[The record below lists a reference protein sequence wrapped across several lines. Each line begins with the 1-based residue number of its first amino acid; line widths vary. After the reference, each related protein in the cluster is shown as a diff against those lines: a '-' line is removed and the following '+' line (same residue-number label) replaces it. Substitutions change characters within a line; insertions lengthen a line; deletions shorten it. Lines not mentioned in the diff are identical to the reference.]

1 MVMLRRKLWRTAKV
15 YKVQF
20 ISMILLIALGIG
32 VFVGFNAEWV
42 TIGKDTETFF
52 RGCGFADY
60 RIIDEDGISAAD
72 VDKIRDI
79 DGVNGVSRFLSVNA
93 DVMNSG
99 DQLALTVTESEHTSG
114 FVLMKGEKY
123 DRWDPEGL
131 WLMDKYAE
139 LNGIKPGDKLTV
151 TFEDMEFTGTVRGL
165 IESAEYLI
173 CVRDES
179 QMMPDFNTYGYVY
192 ATPAM
197 LRKVIEN
204 EIKEEETDIDDDI
217 LSIAV
222 KEACDA
228 ILCQVNVNSSMD
240 KQEIQT
246 AVDKALGRSM
256 LILTKDENVSYKES
270 RGEMNEGKTMG
281 AVLPVL
287 FLAIAILTMITTMNR
302 ITISE
307 KTQIGTLK
315 ALGFRDKRIIRH
327 YTSYAVVISV
337 TGSVFG
343 IVLGYVLCRMVMSQ
357 DGMMGTYFVMPDW
370 TIHLPL
376 WIWAI
381 VVAIVMLTIFIGYL
395 SVRDLLRGTAAETLR
410 PYTPKHIHRML
421 MEGTVLWR
429 KMRFGTKW
437 NLRDIFRHKSR
448 SAMSFIGTFGCML
461 MLVASF
467 GMNQTMTNF
476 LDTFYDGTAVYS
488 SKVFMSSDAD
498 NEDAVKLADDLDGD
512 YSASVSAK
520 VGDKTVSVDVY
531 NITHGLYRFID
542 EDSNIIPLPE
552 EGALICKRLA
562 RDFDVKAGDTVT
574 VEPYGTDESYDILIS
589 GVNGSLTESISM
601 NEKYAE
607 SLGLTGSEA
616 YRINSV
622 YTMTDK
628 DSIGTSSKITSV
640 QSKQDII
647 DSFDSF
653 MKIFYFFIIVLI
665 VASVLLCLIVL
676 YNLGIMSYMERY
688 REMATLKVLGFRNKA
703 IGRLLI
709 SQNLWIAIA
718 GTLLGIPAGIWAL
731 NFLMD
736 MLAGEYEM
744 ETMVGPVSVLSAT
757 ALNLG
762 TAVIVGWMIARKN
775 RRINM
780 VEALKGTE

>member
-1 MVMLRRKLWRTAKV
+1 MLRRKLWRTAKV

-20 ISMILLIALGIG
+20 ISMVLLIALGIG

-42 TIGKDTETFF
+42 TIGKDTGAFF
-52 RGCGFADY
+52 RDCGFADY
-60 RIIDEDGISAAD
+60 RIIDEDGISSAD
-72 VDKIRDI
+72 VDKIRNLK
-79 DGVNGVSRFLSVNA
+79 GVSGVSRFLSVNA
-93 DVMNSG
+93 DVSG
-99 DQLALTVTESEHTSG
+99 SDDQLALTVTESDHTSG
-114 FVLMKGEKY
+114 FVLMEGDEY
-123 DRWDPEGL
+123 DRWDPEGF

-139 LNGIKPGDKLTV
+139 MNGIRPGDQLTV

-179 QMMPDFNTYGYVY
+179 QVMPDFNTYGYVY
-192 ATPAM
+192 ASPAM
-197 LRKVIEN
+197 LRKVIED
-204 EIKEEETDIDDDI
+204 EIREEEPDLDEDIM
-217 LSIAV
+217 SIAV
-222 KEACDA
+222 KEACDEFF
-228 ILCQVNVNSSMD
+228 CQLNVNSSMD

-246 AVDKALGRSM
+246 AVDKALGRSL
-256 LILTKDENVSYKES
+256 LILTKDENISYSES

-315 ALGFRDKRIIRH
+315 ALGFRDKKIIRH
-327 YTSYAVVISV
+327 YTSYAVIISLA
-337 TGSVFG
+337 GSVLG
-343 IVLGYVLCRMVMSQ
+343 VALGYLLCRMVMSQ

-370 TIHLPL
+370 TIHIPL

-381 VVAIVMLTIFIGYL
+381 VLMIVALTIFIGYL
-395 SVRDLLRGTAAETLR
+395 SVRELLRGTAAETLR
-410 PYTPKHIHRML
+410 PYTPRHIHRL
-421 MEGTVLWR
+421 LIEGTAIWR
-429 KMRFGTKW
+429 RMRFGTKW

-461 MLVASF
+461 MLIASF
-467 GMNQTMTNF
+467 GMNQTMDTF

-488 SKVFMSSDAD
+488 SKVFLSSDAD
-498 NEDAVKLADDLDGD
+498 NDDAVSLAEELDGD

-520 VGDKTVSVDVY
+520 VGDKTVSADVY
-531 NITHGLYRFID
+531 NISHGMYRFID

-562 RDFDVKAGDTVT
+562 RDFDVKAGDTIT
-574 VEPYGTDESYDILIS
+574 IEPYGTDESYDILIS
-589 GVNGSLTESISM
+589 GINGSLTESISM
-601 NEKYAE
+601 TEQYAE
-607 SLGLTGSEA
+607 SIGLTDSEE
-616 YRINSV
+616 YRISSV
-622 YTMTDK
+622 YTMTAK
-628 DSIGTSSKITSV
+628 DQIGTDSTITSV

-665 VASVLLCLIVL
+665 AASVLLCLIVL

-709 SQNLWIAIA
+709 SQNLWIAVT

-731 NFLMD
+731 NYLMD
-736 MLAGEYEM
+736 LLAGEYEM
-744 ETMVGPVSVLSAT
+744 ETVIGAVSILPAA

-762 TAVIVGWMIARKN
+762 TAMIVGWLISRRN
-775 RRINM
+775 RRIDM

>member
-1 MVMLRRKLWRTAKV
+1 MLRRKLWRTAKV

-20 ISMILLIALGIG
+20 ISMVLLIALGIG

-52 RGCGFADY
+52 KDCGFADF
-60 RIIDEDGISAAD
+60 RIIDEDGISSAD

-79 DGVNGVSRFLSVNA
+79 EGVAGVSRFLSVNA
-93 DVMNSG
+93 DVKG
-99 DQLALTVTESEHTSG
+99 TDDQLALTVTESEHTSG
-114 FVLMKGEKY
+114 FVLMEGEEY
-123 DRWDPEGL
+123 DRWDPEGF
-131 WLMDKYAE
+131 WLMDKYAYQ
-139 LNGIKPGDKLTV
+139 NGIKPGDKLTV

-179 QMMPDFNTYGYVY
+179 QVMPDFDTYGYVY
-192 ATPAM
+192 AAPAM
-197 LRKVIEN
+197 LRKVIEK
-204 EIKEEETDIDDDI
+204 EIREEEPDLDDDVM
-217 LSIAV
+217 SMAV
-222 KEACDA
+222 KEVCDETFY
-228 ILCQVNVNSSMD
+228 QVNVNSSMD
-240 KQEIQT
+240 KQEIQE
-246 AVDKALGRSM
+246 AVDDALGRSLM
-256 LILTKDENVSYKES
+256 ILTKDETVSYAES
-270 RGEMNEGKTMG
+270 RGEMNEGRTMG

-315 ALGFRDKRIIRH
+315 ALGFRDGRIIRH
-327 YTSYAVVISV
+327 YTSYAVIISV
-337 TGSVFG
+337 IGSAFG
-343 IVLGYVLCRMVMSQ
+343 VVMGYVLCKMVMSQ

-370 TIHLPL
+370 TIHIPV

-381 VVAIVMLTIFIGYL
+381 VVLIVVLTIFVGYL

-410 PYTPKHIHRML
+410 PYTPRHIHRL
-421 MEGTVLWR
+421 LLEGTALWNR
-429 KMRFGTKW
+429 MKFGTKW

-467 GMNQTMTNF
+467 GMNQTMDNF
-476 LDTFYDGTAVYS
+476 LDTFYDGTAAYA
-488 SKVFMSSDAD
+488 SKIFMSSDAE
-498 NEDAVKLADDLDGD
+498 NSDAIKLAENLDGD

-520 VGDKTVSVDVY
+520 VGDKTLSVDVY
-531 NITHGLYRFID
+531 NITHDMYRFID

-562 RDFDVKAGDTVT
+562 RDFNAKAGDTVT
-574 VEPYGTDESYDILIS
+574 VEPYGTDESFDIMIS
-589 GVNGSLTESISM
+589 GINGSLTESISM
-601 NEKYAE
+601 NEDYAE
-607 SLGLTGSEA
+607 EIGLTGSEA
-616 YRINSV
+616 YKINSV

-628 DSIGTSSKITSV
+628 AQIGTGSNITSV

-647 DSFDSF
+647 DSFDAF
-653 MKIFYFFIIVLI
+653 MEIFYFFIIVLI

-709 SQNLWIAIA
+709 SQNLWIAVA

-731 NFLMD
+731 NYLMD

-744 ETMVGPVSVLSAT
+744 ETMVGPVSILAAT

-762 TAVIVGWMIARKN
+762 VAVIVGRMISRKN
-775 RRINM
+775 RKINM

>member
-1 MVMLRRKLWRTAKV
+1 MLRRKLWRTAKV

-42 TIGKDTETFF
+42 TIGKDTGAFF
-52 RGCGFADY
+52 RDCGFADY
-60 RIIDEDGISAAD
+60 RIIDEDGISSAD
-72 VDKIRDI
+72 VDKIRNLK
-79 DGVNGVSRFLSVNA
+79 GVSGVSRFLSVNA
-93 DVMNSG
+93 DVSG
-99 DQLALTVTESEHTSG
+99 SDDQLALTVTESDHTSG
-114 FVLMKGEKY
+114 FVLMEGDEY
-123 DRWDPEGL
+123 DRWDPEGF

-139 LNGIKPGDKLTV
+139 MNGIRPGDQLTV

-179 QMMPDFNTYGYVY
+179 QVMPDFNTYGYVY
-192 ATPAM
+192 ASPAM
-197 LRKVIEN
+197 LRKVIED
-204 EIKEEETDIDDDI
+204 EIREEEPDLDEDIM
-217 LSIAV
+217 SIAV
-222 KEACDA
+222 KEACDEFF
-228 ILCQVNVNSSMD
+228 CQLNVNSSMD

-246 AVDKALGRSM
+246 AVDKALGRSL
-256 LILTKDENVSYKES
+256 LILTKDENISYSES

-315 ALGFRDKRIIRH
+315 ALGFRDKKIIRH
-327 YTSYAVVISV
+327 YTSYAVIISLA
-337 TGSVFG
+337 GSVLG
-343 IVLGYVLCRMVMSQ
+343 VALGYLLCRMVMSQ

-370 TIHLPL
+370 TIHIPL

-381 VVAIVMLTIFIGYL
+381 VLMIVALTIFIGYL
-395 SVRDLLRGTAAETLR
+395 SVRELLRGTAAETLR
-410 PYTPKHIHRML
+410 PYTPRHIHRL
-421 MEGTVLWR
+421 LIEGTAIWR
-429 KMRFGTKW
+429 RMRFGTKW

-461 MLVASF
+461 MLIASF
-467 GMNQTMTNF
+467 GMNQTMDTF

-488 SKVFMSSDAD
+488 SKVFLSSDAD
-498 NEDAVKLADDLDGD
+498 NDDAVSLAEELDGD

-520 VGDKTVSVDVY
+520 VGDKTVSADVY
-531 NITHGLYRFID
+531 NISHGMYRFID

-562 RDFDVKAGDTVT
+562 RDFDVKAGDTIT
-574 VEPYGTDESYDILIS
+574 IEPYGTDESYDVLIS
-589 GVNGSLTESISM
+589 GINGSLTESISM
-601 NEKYAE
+601 TEQYAE
-607 SLGLTGSEA
+607 SIGLTDSEE
-616 YRINSV
+616 YRISSV
-622 YTMTDK
+622 YTMTAK
-628 DSIGTSSKITSV
+628 DQIGTDSTITSV

-665 VASVLLCLIVL
+665 AASVLLCLIVL

-709 SQNLWIAIA
+709 SQNLWIAVT

-731 NFLMD
+731 NCLMD
-736 MLAGEYEM
+736 LLAGEYEM
-744 ETMVGPVSVLSAT
+744 ETVIGAVSILPAA

-762 TAVIVGWMIARKN
+762 TAMIVGWLISRRN
-775 RRINM
+775 RRIDM

>member
-1 MVMLRRKLWRTAKV
+1 MLRRKLWRTAKV

-42 TIGKDTETFF
+42 TIGKDTGAFF
-52 RGCGFADY
+52 RDCGFADY
-60 RIIDEDGISAAD
+60 RIIDEDGISSAD
-72 VDKIRDI
+72 VDKIRNLKR
-79 DGVNGVSRFLSVNA
+79 VSGVSRFLSVNA
-93 DVMNSG
+93 DVSG
-99 DQLALTVTESEHTSG
+99 SDDQLALTVTESDHTSG
-114 FVLMKGEKY
+114 FVLMEGDEY
-123 DRWDPEGL
+123 DRWDPEGF

-139 LNGIKPGDKLTV
+139 MNGIRPGDELTV

-179 QMMPDFNTYGYVY
+179 QVMPDFNTYGYVY
-192 ATPAM
+192 ASPAM
-197 LRKVIEN
+197 LRKVIED
-204 EIKEEETDIDDDI
+204 EIREEEPDLDEDIM
-217 LSIAV
+217 SIAV
-222 KEACDA
+222 KEACDEFF
-228 ILCQVNVNSSMD
+228 CQLNVNSSMD

-246 AVDKALGRSM
+246 AVDKALGRSL
-256 LILTKDENVSYKES
+256 LILTKDENISYSES

-315 ALGFRDKRIIRH
+315 ALGFRDKKIIRH
-327 YTSYAVVISV
+327 YTSYAVIISLA
-337 TGSVFG
+337 GSVLG
-343 IVLGYVLCRMVMSQ
+343 VALGYLLCRMVMSQ

-370 TIHLPL
+370 TIHIPL

-381 VVAIVMLTIFIGYL
+381 VLMIVALTIFIGYL
-395 SVRDLLRGTAAETLR
+395 SVRELLRGTAAETLR
-410 PYTPKHIHRML
+410 PYTPRHIHRL
-421 MEGTVLWR
+421 LIEGTAIWR
-429 KMRFGTKW
+429 RMRFGTKW

-461 MLVASF
+461 MLIASF
-467 GMNQTMTNF
+467 GMNQTMDTF

-488 SKVFMSSDAD
+488 SKVFLSSDAD
-498 NEDAVKLADDLDGD
+498 NDDAVSLAEELDGD

-520 VGDKTVSVDVY
+520 VGDKTVSADVY
-531 NITHGLYRFID
+531 NISHGMYRFID

-562 RDFDVKAGDTVT
+562 RDFDVKAGDTIT
-574 VEPYGTDESYDILIS
+574 IEPYGTDESYDVLIS
-589 GVNGSLTESISM
+589 GINGSLTESISM
-601 NEKYAE
+601 TEQYAE
-607 SLGLTGSEA
+607 SIGLTDSEE
-616 YRINSV
+616 YRISSV
-622 YTMTDK
+622 YTMTAK
-628 DSIGTSSKITSV
+628 DQIGTDSTITSV

-665 VASVLLCLIVL
+665 AASVLLCLIVL

-709 SQNLWIAIA
+709 SQNLWIAVT

-731 NFLMD
+731 NYLMD
-736 MLAGEYEM
+736 LLAGEYEM
-744 ETMVGPVSVLSAT
+744 ETVIGAVSILPAA

-762 TAVIVGWMIARKN
+762 TAMIVGWLISRRN
-775 RRINM
+775 RRIDM

>member
-1 MVMLRRKLWRTAKV
+1 MLGRKLWRTAKV

-42 TIGKDTETFF
+42 TIGEDTDAFF
-52 RGCGFADY
+52 RDCGFADY
-60 RIIDEDGISAAD
+60 RIMDEDGISSAD

-79 DGVNGVSRFLSVNA
+79 EGVTGVSRFLSVNA
-93 DVMNSG
+93 DVAGSD

-114 FVLMKGEKY
+114 FVLMEGEEY
-123 DRWDPEGL
+123 DRWDAEGF

-139 LNGIKPGDKLTV
+139 LHGIRPGDKLTV

-179 QMMPDFNTYGYVY
+179 QVMPDFDTYGYVY
-192 ATPAM
+192 AAPAM
-197 LRKVIEN
+197 LKKVMEQQIR
-204 EIKEEETDIDDDI
+204 EEEPDIDDDI
-217 LSIAV
+217 MSIAV
-222 KEACDA
+222 KEACDEVY
-228 ILCQVNVNSSMD
+228 CQVNVNSSMD
-240 KQEIQT
+240 KQEIQD
-246 AVDKALGRSM
+246 AVDEALGRSL
-256 LILTKDENVSYKES
+256 LILTKDENVSYAES

-281 AVLPVL
+281 TVLPVL

-315 ALGFRDKRIIRH
+315 ALGFRDRRIIRH
-327 YTSYAVVISV
+327 YTSYAVVISLA
-337 TGSVFG
+337 GSVLGMIFG
-343 IVLGYVLCRMVMSQ
+343 YLLCRMVMSQ

-370 TIHLPL
+370 TIHIPL
-376 WIWAI
+376 WIWA
-381 VVAIVMLTIFIGYL
+381 VVLVIVMLTIFIGYL
-395 SVRDLLRGTAAETLR
+395 SVRELLRGTASETLR
-410 PYTPKHIHRML
+410 PYTPKHIHRL
-421 MEGTVLWR
+421 LLEGTGIWQ

-467 GMNQTMTNF
+467 GINQTMTNF
-476 LDTFYDGTAVYS
+476 LDTFYDGTAVYA
-488 SKVFMSSDAD
+488 SKVFLSSDAD
-498 NEDAVKLADDLDGD
+498 NKDAIDLAGELEGD

-520 VGDKTVSVDVY
+520 VGDKTVSADVY

-542 EDSNIIPLPE
+542 KDSNTVALPQD
-552 EGALICKRLA
+552 GALICKRLA
-562 RDFDVKAGDTVT
+562 REFGVEAGDTVT
-574 VEPYGTDESYDILIS
+574 IEPYGTDESYDVRIS
-589 GVNGSLTESISM
+589 GINGSLTESISM
-601 NEKYAE
+601 TEEYAE
-607 SLGLTGSEA
+607 TLGLTDSEE
-616 YRINSV
+616 YKINSV
-622 YTMTDK
+622 YTMTPK
-628 DSIGTSSKITSV
+628 EQIGTSSKITSV

-653 MKIFYFFIIVLI
+653 MEIFYFFIIVLI

-709 SQNLWIAIA
+709 SQNLWIAVA

-731 NFLMD
+731 NVLMD
-736 MLAGEYEM
+736 LLAGEYEM
-744 ETMVGPVSVLSAT
+744 ETVVGPVSILPAT

-762 TAVIVGWMIARKN
+762 VAVIVGWMISRRN

>member
-1 MVMLRRKLWRTAKV
+1 
-15 YKVQF
+15 
-20 ISMILLIALGIG
+20 MILLIALGIG

-42 TIGKDTETFF
+42 TIGRDTGSFFKD
-52 RGCGFADY
+52 CGFADY
-60 RIIDEDGISAAD
+60 RIIDEDGISSAD
-72 VDKIRDI
+72 VDKIRNI
-79 DGVNGVSRFLSVNA
+79 EGVSGVSRFLSVNA
-93 DVMNSG
+93 DVKGSD
-99 DQLALTVTESEHTSG
+99 DQLALTVSESEHTSG
-114 FVLMKGEKY
+114 FVLMEGEKY
-123 DRWDPEGL
+123 DRWDAEGF

-139 LNGIKPGDKLTV
+139 LNGIRPGDRLTV

-179 QMMPDFNTYGYVY
+179 QVMPDFNTYGYVY
-192 ATPAM
+192 AAPAM
-197 LRKVIEN
+197 LRKVIEQQ
-204 EIKEEETDIDDDI
+204 IREEEPDLDDDI
-217 LSIAV
+217 MSIAV
-222 KEACDA
+222 KEACDETF
-228 ILCQVNVNSSMD
+228 CQVNVNSSMD
-240 KQEIQT
+240 KQEIQD
-246 AVDKALGRSM
+246 AVDKALGRSLM
-256 LILTKDENVSYKES
+256 ILTKDENISYSES

-315 ALGFRDKRIIRH
+315 ALGFRDRRIIRH
-327 YTSYAVVISV
+327 YTSYAVIISL

-343 IVLGYVLCRMVMSQ
+343 MVLGYLLCRMVMSQ
-357 DGMMGTYFVMPDW
+357 NGMMGTYFVMPDW
-370 TIHLPL
+370 TVHMPA
-376 WIWAI
+376 WIWAVVLMI
-381 VVAIVMLTIFIGYL
+381 VLLTIFVGYL
-395 SVRDLLRGTAAETLR
+395 SVKDLLRGTAAETLR
-410 PYTPKHIHRML
+410 PYTPRHIHRL
-421 MEGTVLWR
+421 LLEGTVLWR
-429 KMRFGTKW
+429 RMRFGTKW

-448 SAMSFIGTFGCML
+448 SAMSFIGTLGCML

-467 GMNQTMTNF
+467 GMNQTMDNF
-476 LDTFYDGTAVYS
+476 LATFYDGTAAYS
-488 SKVFMSSDAD
+488 SKVFLSSDAD
-498 NEDAVKLADDLDGD
+498 NKDAIKLAEELDGD

-531 NITHGLYRFID
+531 NITHGMYRFID
-542 EDSNIIPLPE
+542 KDSNIIPLPE

-562 RDFDVKAGDTVT
+562 RDFDVKAGDIVT

-589 GVNGSLTESISM
+589 GINGSLTESISM

-607 SLGLTGSEA
+607 SLELTSSES

-622 YTMTDK
+622 YTMTGK
-628 DSIGTSSKITSV
+628 DQIGTSNKITSV

-653 MKIFYFFIIVLI
+653 MKIFYFFIVVLI

-703 IGRLLI
+703 IGHLLI
-709 SQNLWIAIA
+709 SQNLWISVA
-718 GTLLGIPAGIWAL
+718 GTLLGIPAGIWSL
-731 NFLMD
+731 NFLMNK
-736 MLAGEYEM
+736 LAGEYEM
-744 ETMVGPVSVLSAT
+744 ETMVGPVSILLAT

-762 TAVIVGWMIARKN
+762 VAVIVGWMISRKN

>member
-1 MVMLRRKLWRTAKV
+1 MLRRKLWRTAKV

-20 ISMILLIALGIG
+20 VSMILLIALGVG

-42 TIGKDTETFF
+42 TIGEDTGAFF
-52 RGCGFADY
+52 RDCGFADY
-60 RIIDEDGISAAD
+60 RIIDEDGISSAD
-72 VDKIRDI
+72 VDKIRDLE
-79 DGVNGVSRFLSVNA
+79 GVAGVSRFLSVNA
-93 DVMNSG
+93 DVMDSD

-114 FVLMKGEKY
+114 FVLMEGGEY
-123 DRWDPEGL
+123 DRWDADGF
-131 WLMDKYAE
+131 WLMDKYAHQ
-139 LNGIKPGDKLTV
+139 NGIKPGDKLTV

-179 QMMPDFNTYGYVY
+179 QVMPDFDTYGYVY
-192 ATPAM
+192 ASPAM
-197 LRKVIEN
+197 LRKVIEKQ
-204 EIKEEETDIDDDI
+204 IREEEPDIDDDI
-217 LSIAV
+217 MSVAA
-222 KEACDA
+222 KQACDEVF
-228 ILCQVNVNSSMD
+228 CQVNVNSSMD

-246 AVDKALGRSM
+246 AVDEALGRSL
-256 LILTKDENVSYKES
+256 LILTKDENVSYAES

-327 YTSYAVVISV
+327 YTSYAVVISLA
-337 TGSVFG
+337 GSVLG
-343 IVLGYVLCRMVMSQ
+343 IVLGYLLCRMVMSQ

-370 TIHLPL
+370 TVHIPV
-376 WIWAI
+376 WIWA
-381 VVAIVMLTIFIGYL
+381 VVLAIVLLTILVGYL
-395 SVRDLLRGTAAETLR
+395 SVKDLLRGTAAETLR
-410 PYTPKHIHRML
+410 PYTPRHIHRL
-421 MEGTVLWR
+421 LLEGTALWR
-429 KMRFGTKW
+429 RMRFGTKW

-467 GMNQTMTNF
+467 GMNQTMDNF
-476 LDTFYDGTAVYS
+476 LDTFYDGTAAYAT
-488 SKVFMSSDAD
+488 KIFMSSDAD
-498 NEDAVKLADDLDGD
+498 NEDAVKLADELDGD
-512 YSASVSAK
+512 YSASVSSK

-531 NITHGLYRFID
+531 NITHDMYRFID
-542 EDSNIIPLPE
+542 KDSNIIPLPE

-562 RDFDVKAGDTVT
+562 RDFDAKPGDVVT
-574 VEPYGTDESYDILIS
+574 VEPYGTDESYEILIS
-589 GVNGSLTESISM
+589 GINGSLTESISM
-601 NEKYAE
+601 TEEYAE
-607 SLGLTGSEA
+607 SIGLTDSEE

-622 YTMTDK
+622 YTMTAK
-628 DSIGTSSKITSV
+628 DQIAASGNITSI

-647 DSFDSF
+647 DSFDAF
-653 MKIFYFFIIVLI
+653 MEIFYFFIIVLI

-709 SQNLWIAIA
+709 SQNLWIAVA
-718 GTLLGIPAGIWAL
+718 GTLLGIPSGIWAL
-731 NFLMD
+731 NYLMNL
-736 MLAGEYEM
+736 LAGEYEM
-744 ETMVGPVSVLSAT
+744 ETMVGPVSIMLAT

-762 TAVIVGWMIARKN
+762 VALIVGWMISRKN

>member
-1 MVMLRRKLWRTAKV
+1 MLRRKLWRTAKV

-42 TIGKDTETFF
+42 TIGKDTGAFF
-52 RGCGFADY
+52 RDCGFADY
-60 RIIDEDGISAAD
+60 RIIDEDGISSAD
-72 VDKIRDI
+72 VDKIRNLKR
-79 DGVNGVSRFLSVNA
+79 VSGVSRFLSVNA
-93 DVMNSG
+93 DVSG
-99 DQLALTVTESEHTSG
+99 SDDQLALTVTESDHTSG
-114 FVLMKGEKY
+114 FVLMEGDEY
-123 DRWDPEGL
+123 DRWDPEGF

-139 LNGIKPGDKLTV
+139 MNGIRPGDQLTV

-179 QMMPDFNTYGYVY
+179 QVMPDFNTYGYVY
-192 ATPAM
+192 ASPAM
-197 LRKVIEN
+197 LRKVIED
-204 EIKEEETDIDDDI
+204 EIREEEPDLDEDIM
-217 LSIAV
+217 SIAV
-222 KEACDA
+222 KEACDEFF
-228 ILCQVNVNSSMD
+228 CQLNVNSSMD

-246 AVDKALGRSM
+246 AVDKALGRSL
-256 LILTKDENVSYKES
+256 LILTKDENISYSES

-315 ALGFRDKRIIRH
+315 ALGFRDKKIIRH
-327 YTSYAVVISV
+327 YTSYAVIISLA
-337 TGSVFG
+337 GSVLG
-343 IVLGYVLCRMVMSQ
+343 VALGYLLCRMVMSQ

-370 TIHLPL
+370 TIHIPL

-381 VVAIVMLTIFIGYL
+381 VLMIVALTIFIGYL
-395 SVRDLLRGTAAETLR
+395 SVRELLRGTAAETLR
-410 PYTPKHIHRML
+410 PYTPRHIHRL
-421 MEGTVLWR
+421 LIEGTAIWR
-429 KMRFGTKW
+429 RMRFGTKW

-461 MLVASF
+461 MLIASF
-467 GMNQTMTNF
+467 GMNQTMDTF

-488 SKVFMSSDAD
+488 SKVFLSSDAD
-498 NEDAVKLADDLDGD
+498 NDDAVSLAEELDGD

-520 VGDKTVSVDVY
+520 VGDKTVSADVY
-531 NITHGLYRFID
+531 NISHGMYRFID

-562 RDFDVKAGDTVT
+562 RDFDVKAGDTIT
-574 VEPYGTDESYDILIS
+574 IEPYGTDESYDVLIS
-589 GVNGSLTESISM
+589 GINGSLTESISM
-601 NEKYAE
+601 TEQYAE
-607 SLGLTGSEA
+607 SIGLTDSEE
-616 YRINSV
+616 YRISSV
-622 YTMTDK
+622 YTMTAK
-628 DSIGTSSKITSV
+628 DQIGTDSTITSV

-665 VASVLLCLIVL
+665 AASVLLCLIVL

-709 SQNLWIAIA
+709 SQNLWIAVT

-731 NFLMD
+731 NYLMD
-736 MLAGEYEM
+736 LLAGEYEM
-744 ETMVGPVSVLSAT
+744 ETVIGAVSILPAA

-762 TAVIVGWMIARKN
+762 TAMIVGWLISRRN
-775 RRINM
+775 RRIDM

>member
-1 MVMLRRKLWRTAKV
+1 MLRRKLWRTAKV

-42 TIGKDTETFF
+42 TIGRDTETFF
-52 RGCGFADY
+52 KDCGFADF
-60 RIIDEDGISAAD
+60 RIIDEDGISSSD

-79 DGVNGVSRFLSVNA
+79 EGVAGVSRFLSVNA
-93 DVMNSG
+93 DVKDSD

-114 FVLMKGEKY
+114 FVLMEGEKY
-123 DRWDPEGL
+123 DRWDAEGF
-131 WLMDKYAE
+131 WLMDKYAHQ
-139 LNGIKPGDKLTV
+139 NGIKPGDKLTV

-179 QMMPDFNTYGYVY
+179 QVMPDFDTYGYVY
-192 ATPAM
+192 AAPAM
-197 LRKVIEN
+197 LRKVIEK
-204 EIKEEETDIDDDI
+204 EIREEEPDLDDDVM
-217 LSIAV
+217 SMAV
-222 KEACDA
+222 KEVCDETFY
-228 ILCQVNVNSSMD
+228 QVNVNSSMD
-240 KQEIQT
+240 KQEIQE
-246 AVDKALGRSM
+246 AVDDALGRSLM
-256 LILTKDENVSYKES
+256 ILTKDETVSYAES
-270 RGEMNEGKTMG
+270 RGEMNEGRTMG

-315 ALGFRDKRIIRH
+315 ALGFRDGRIIRH
-327 YTSYAVVISV
+327 YTSYAVIISV
-337 TGSVFG
+337 IGSAFG
-343 IVLGYVLCRMVMSQ
+343 VVMGYVLCKMVMSQ

-370 TIHLPL
+370 TIHIPV

-381 VVAIVMLTIFIGYL
+381 VVLIVVLTIFVGYL

-410 PYTPKHIHRML
+410 PYTPRHIHRL
-421 MEGTVLWR
+421 LLEGTALWNR
-429 KMRFGTKW
+429 MKFGTKW

-467 GMNQTMTNF
+467 GMNQTMDNF
-476 LDTFYDGTAVYS
+476 LDTFYDGTAAYA
-488 SKVFMSSDAD
+488 SKIFMSSDAE
-498 NEDAVKLADDLDGD
+498 NSDAIKLAENLNGD

-520 VGDKTVSVDVY
+520 VGDKTLSVDVY
-531 NITHGLYRFID
+531 NITHDMYRFID

-574 VEPYGTDESYDILIS
+574 IEPYGTDESFDILIS
-589 GVNGSLTESISM
+589 GINGSLTESISM
-601 NEKYAE
+601 NENYAE
-607 SLGLTGSEA
+607 EIGLTGSEA
-616 YRINSV
+616 YKINSV

-628 DSIGTSSKITSV
+628 AQIGTGSNITSV

-647 DSFDSF
+647 DSFDAF
-653 MKIFYFFIIVLI
+653 MEIFYFFIIVLI
-665 VASVLLCLIVL
+665 VVSVLLCLIVL

-709 SQNLWIAIA
+709 SQNLWIAVA

-731 NFLMD
+731 NYLMD

-744 ETMVGPVSVLSAT
+744 ETMVGPVSILAAT

-762 TAVIVGWMIARKN
+762 VAVIVGRMISRKN
-775 RRINM
+775 RKINM

>member
-1 MVMLRRKLWRTAKV
+1 MLRRKLWRTAKV

-42 TIGKDTETFF
+42 TIGEDTEIFF
-52 RGCGFADY
+52 RDCGFADY
-60 RIIDEDGISAAD
+60 RIIDEEGISSAD

-79 DGVNGVSRFLSVNA
+79 EGVTGVSRFLSVNA
-93 DVMNSG
+93 DVKDSD

-114 FVLMKGEKY
+114 FVLMEGEKY
-123 DRWDPEGL
+123 DRWDPEGF

-151 TFEDMEFTGTVRGL
+151 AFEDMEFTGTVRGL

-179 QMMPDFNTYGYVY
+179 QVMPDFNTYGYVY
-192 ATPAM
+192 AAPAM
-197 LRKVIEN
+197 LRKVLEQQIR
-204 EIKEEETDIDDDI
+204 EEEPDIDDDI
-217 LSIAV
+217 MSTAV
-222 KEACDA
+222 KEACDKVF
-228 ILCQVNVNSSMD
+228 CQVNVNSSMD
-240 KQEIQT
+240 KQAMQA
-246 AVDKALGRSM
+246 AVDKALGRSL
-256 LILTKDENVSYKES
+256 LILTKYENVSYKES

-327 YTSYAVVISV
+327 YTSYAAVISL
-337 TGSVFG
+337 TGSA
-343 IVLGYVLCRMVMSQ
+343 LGMVMGYLLCKMVMSQ

-370 TIHLPL
+370 TVFMPV
-376 WIWAI
+376 WIWAVVLVI
-381 VVAIVMLTIFIGYL
+381 VLLTIFVGYL
-395 SVRDLLRGTAAETLR
+395 SVKDLLRGTAAETLR
-410 PYTPKHIHRML
+410 PYTPRHIHRL
-421 MEGTVLWR
+421 LLEKTSIWR
-429 KMRFGTKW
+429 RMKFGTRW

-476 LDTFYDGTAVYS
+476 LDTFYDGTAAYS
-488 SKVFMSSDAD
+488 SKIFMSSDAE
-498 NEDAVKLADDLDGD
+498 NTDAVKLAEELDGD

-520 VGDKTVSVDVY
+520 VGDKTLSVDVY
-531 NITHGLYRFID
+531 NISRGLYRFID
-542 EDSNIIPLPE
+542 EDSEIIPLPE

-589 GVNGSLTESISM
+589 GINGSLTESISM
-601 NEKYAE
+601 TEKYAE
-607 SLGLTGSEA
+607 SLGLTESEA

-622 YTMTDK
+622 YTMSGK
-628 DSIGTSSKITSV
+628 DRIGTSSIITSV

-709 SQNLWIAIA
+709 SQNLWISLA

-731 NFLMD
+731 TFLMN

-744 ETMVGPVSVLSAT
+744 ETMVGPVSILPAA

-762 TAVIVGWMIARKN
+762 VAVIVGWMISGKN

>member
-1 MVMLRRKLWRTAKV
+1 MLRRKLWRTAKV

-42 TIGKDTETFF
+42 TIGKDTGAFF
-52 RGCGFADY
+52 RDCGFADY
-60 RIIDEDGISAAD
+60 RIIDEDGISSGD
-72 VDKIRDI
+72 VDKIRNLK
-79 DGVNGVSRFLSVNA
+79 GVSGVSRFLSVNA
-93 DVMNSG
+93 DVSG
-99 DQLALTVTESEHTSG
+99 SDDQLALTVTESDHTSG
-114 FVLMKGEKY
+114 FVLMEGDEY
-123 DRWDPEGL
+123 DRWDPEGF

-139 LNGIKPGDKLTV
+139 MNGIRPGDQLTV

-173 CVRDES
+173 CVRDEA
-179 QMMPDFNTYGYVY
+179 QVMPDFNTYGYVY
-192 ATPAM
+192 ASPAM
-197 LRKVIEN
+197 LRKVIED
-204 EIKEEETDIDDDI
+204 EIREEEPDLDEDIM
-217 LSIAV
+217 SIAV
-222 KEACDA
+222 KEACDDFF
-228 ILCQVNVNSSMD
+228 CQLNVNSSMD

-246 AVDKALGRSM
+246 AVDKALGRSL
-256 LILTKDENVSYKES
+256 LILTKDENISYSES

-315 ALGFRDKRIIRH
+315 ALGFRDKKIIRH
-327 YTSYAVVISV
+327 YTSYAVIISLA
-337 TGSVFG
+337 GSVLG
-343 IVLGYVLCRMVMSQ
+343 VALGYLLCRMVMSQ

-370 TIHLPL
+370 TIHIPL

-381 VVAIVMLTIFIGYL
+381 VLMIVALTIFIGYL
-395 SVRDLLRGTAAETLR
+395 SVRELLRGTAAETLR
-410 PYTPKHIHRML
+410 PYTPRHIHRL
-421 MEGTVLWR
+421 LIEGTAIWR
-429 KMRFGTKW
+429 RMRFGTKW

-461 MLVASF
+461 MLIASF
-467 GMNQTMTNF
+467 GMNQTMDTF
-476 LDTFYDGTAVYS
+476 RDTFYDGTAVYS
-488 SKVFMSSDAD
+488 SKVFLSSDAD
-498 NEDAVKLADDLDGD
+498 NDDAVSLAEELDGD

-520 VGDKTVSVDVY
+520 VGDKTVSADVY
-531 NITHGLYRFID
+531 NISHGMYRFID

-562 RDFDVKAGDTVT
+562 RDFDVKAGDTIT
-574 VEPYGTDESYDILIS
+574 IEPYGTDESYDVLIS
-589 GVNGSLTESISM
+589 GINGSLTESISM
-601 NEKYAE
+601 TEQYAE
-607 SLGLTGSEA
+607 SIGLTDSEE
-616 YRINSV
+616 YRISSV
-622 YTMTDK
+622 YTMTAK
-628 DSIGTSSKITSV
+628 DQIGTDSTITSV

-665 VASVLLCLIVL
+665 AASVLLCLIVL

-709 SQNLWIAIA
+709 SQNLWIAVT

-731 NFLMD
+731 NCLMD
-736 MLAGEYEM
+736 LLAGEYEM
-744 ETMVGPVSVLSAT
+744 ETVIGAVSILPAA

-762 TAVIVGWMIARKN
+762 TAMIVGWLISRRN
-775 RRINM
+775 RRIDM

>member
-1 MVMLRRKLWRTAKV
+1 MLRRKLWRTAKV

-20 ISMILLIALGIG
+20 ISMVLLIALGIG

-42 TIGKDTETFF
+42 TIGKDTGAFF
-52 RGCGFADY
+52 RDCGFADY
-60 RIIDEDGISAAD
+60 RIIDEDGISSAD
-72 VDKIRDI
+72 VDKIRNLK
-79 DGVNGVSRFLSVNA
+79 GVSGVSRFLSVNA
-93 DVMNSG
+93 DVSG
-99 DQLALTVTESEHTSG
+99 SDDQLALTVTESDHTSG
-114 FVLMKGEKY
+114 FVLMEGDEY
-123 DRWDPEGL
+123 DRWDPEGF

-139 LNGIKPGDKLTV
+139 MNGIRPGDQLTV

-179 QMMPDFNTYGYVY
+179 QVMPDFNTYGYVY
-192 ATPAM
+192 ASPAM
-197 LRKVIEN
+197 LRKVIED
-204 EIKEEETDIDDDI
+204 EIREEEPDLDEDIM
-217 LSIAV
+217 SIAV
-222 KEACDA
+222 KEACDDFF
-228 ILCQVNVNSSMD
+228 CQLNVNSSMD

-246 AVDKALGRSM
+246 AVDKALGRSL
-256 LILTKDENVSYKES
+256 LILTKDENISYSES

-315 ALGFRDKRIIRH
+315 ALGFRDKKIIRH
-327 YTSYAVVISV
+327 YTSYAVIISLA
-337 TGSVFG
+337 GSVLG
-343 IVLGYVLCRMVMSQ
+343 VALGYLLCRMVMSQ

-370 TIHLPL
+370 TIHIPL

-381 VVAIVMLTIFIGYL
+381 VLMIVALTIFIGYL
-395 SVRDLLRGTAAETLR
+395 SVRELLRGTAAETLR
-410 PYTPKHIHRML
+410 PYTPRHIHRL
-421 MEGTVLWR
+421 LIEGTALWR

-461 MLVASF
+461 MLIASF
-467 GMNQTMTNF
+467 GMNQTMDTF

-488 SKVFMSSDAD
+488 SKVFLSSDAD
-498 NEDAVKLADDLDGD
+498 NDDAVSLAEELDGD

-520 VGDKTVSVDVY
+520 VGDKTVSADVY
-531 NITHGLYRFID
+531 NISHGMYRFID

-562 RDFDVKAGDTVT
+562 RDFDVKAGDTIT
-574 VEPYGTDESYDILIS
+574 IEPYGTDESYDILIS
-589 GVNGSLTESISM
+589 GINGSLTESISM
-601 NEKYAE
+601 TEQYAE
-607 SLGLTGSEA
+607 SIGLTDSEE
-616 YRINSV
+616 YRISSV
-622 YTMTDK
+622 YTMTAK
-628 DSIGTSSKITSV
+628 DQIGTDSTITSV

-665 VASVLLCLIVL
+665 AASVLLCLIVL

-709 SQNLWIAIA
+709 SQNLWIAVT

-731 NFLMD
+731 NYLMD
-736 MLAGEYEM
+736 LLAGEYEM
-744 ETMVGPVSVLSAT
+744 ETVIGAVSILPAA

-762 TAVIVGWMIARKN
+762 TAMIVGWLISRRN
-775 RRINM
+775 RRIDM

>member
-1 MVMLRRKLWRTAKV
+1 MLKRKLWRTAKV

-42 TIGKDTETFF
+42 TIGEDTGAFFKD
-52 RGCGFADY
+52 CGFADY
-60 RIIDEDGISAAD
+60 RIIDEDGISSAD

-79 DGVNGVSRFLSVNA
+79 DGVSGVSRFLSVNA
-93 DVMNSG
+93 DVKDSG
-99 DQLALTVTESEHTSG
+99 NQLALTVTESEHTSG
-114 FVLMKGEKY
+114 FVLMEGEKY
-123 DRWDPEGL
+123 DRWDPDGL

-151 TFEDMEFTGTVRGL
+151 TFEDMEFSGTVRGL

-179 QMMPDFNTYGYVY
+179 QVMPDFNTYGYVY
-192 ATPAM
+192 ASPAM
-197 LRKVIEN
+197 LRKVIEK
-204 EIKEEETDIDDDI
+204 EIREEEPDIDDDVM
-217 LSIAV
+217 SMAV
-222 KEACDA
+222 KEVCDETF
-228 ILCQVNVNSSMD
+228 CQVNVNSSMD
-240 KQEIQT
+240 KQEIQE
-246 AVDKALGRSM
+246 AVDDALGRSLM
-256 LILTKDENVSYKES
+256 ILTKDETVSYAES
-270 RGEMNEGKTMG
+270 RGEMNEGRTMG

-315 ALGFRDKRIIRH
+315 ALGFRDRRIIRH

-337 TGSVFG
+337 IGSVLG
-343 IVLGYVLCRMVMSQ
+343 IVMGYVLCKMVMSQ

-370 TIHLPL
+370 TIHIPV

-381 VVAIVMLTIFIGYL
+381 VVLIVALTIFIGYL

-410 PYTPKHIHRML
+410 PYTPRHIHRL
-421 MEGTVLWR
+421 LLEGTALWNR
-429 KMRFGTKW
+429 MKFGTKW

-467 GMNQTMTNF
+467 GMNQTMDNF
-476 LDTFYDGTAVYS
+476 LDTFYDGTAAYS
-488 SKVFMSSDAD
+488 SKIFMSSEAENSDAI
-498 NEDAVKLADDLDGD
+498 KLAADLDGD

-520 VGDKTVSVDVY
+520 VGDKTLSVDVY
-531 NITHGLYRFID
+531 NITHDMYRFID
-542 EDSNIIPLPE
+542 EDSNIVTLPE

-574 VEPYGTDESYDILIS
+574 IEPYGTDESFDILIS
-589 GVNGSLTESISM
+589 GINGSLTESISM
-601 NEKYAE
+601 NEDYAE
-607 SLGLTGSEA
+607 EIGLTGSEA
-616 YRINSV
+616 YKINSV

-628 DSIGTSSKITSV
+628 AQIGTGSNITSV

-647 DSFDSF
+647 DSFDAF
-653 MKIFYFFIIVLI
+653 MEIFYFFIIVLI
-665 VASVLLCLIVL
+665 IASVLLCLIVL

-709 SQNLWIAIA
+709 SQNLWIAVA

-731 NFLMD
+731 NYLMD

-744 ETMVGPVSVLSAT
+744 ETMVGPMSILAAT

-762 TAVIVGWMIARKN
+762 VAVIVGRMISRKN
-775 RRINM
+775 RKINM

>member
-1 MVMLRRKLWRTAKV
+1 MLRRKLWRTAKV

-42 TIGKDTETFF
+42 TIGRDTETFF
-52 RGCGFADY
+52 KDCGFADF
-60 RIIDEDGISAAD
+60 RIIDEDGISSSD

-79 DGVNGVSRFLSVNA
+79 EGVAGVSRFLSVNA
-93 DVMNSG
+93 DVKDSD

-114 FVLMKGEKY
+114 FVLMEGEKY
-123 DRWDPEGL
+123 DRWDAEGF
-131 WLMDKYAE
+131 WLMDKYAHQ
-139 LNGIKPGDKLTV
+139 NGIKPGDKLTV

-179 QMMPDFNTYGYVY
+179 QVMPDFDTYGYVY

-197 LRKVIEN
+197 LRKVIEK
-204 EIKEEETDIDDDI
+204 EIREEEPDIDDDVM
-217 LSIAV
+217 SMAV
-222 KEACDA
+222 KEVCDETFY
-228 ILCQVNVNSSMD
+228 QVNVNSSMD
-240 KQEIQT
+240 KQEIQE
-246 AVDKALGRSM
+246 AVDDALGRSLM
-256 LILTKDENVSYKES
+256 ILTKDETVSYAES
-270 RGEMNEGKTMG
+270 RGEMNEGRTMG

-315 ALGFRDKRIIRH
+315 ALGFRDRRIIRH

-337 TGSVFG
+337 IGSVLG
-343 IVLGYVLCRMVMSQ
+343 IVMGYVLCKMVMSQ

-370 TIHLPL
+370 TIHIPV

-381 VVAIVMLTIFIGYL
+381 VVLIVALTIFIGYL

-410 PYTPKHIHRML
+410 PYTPRHIHRL
-421 MEGTVLWR
+421 LLEGTALWNR
-429 KMRFGTKW
+429 MNFGTKW

-467 GMNQTMTNF
+467 GMNQTMDNF
-476 LDTFYDGTAVYS
+476 LDTFYDGTAAYS
-488 SKVFMSSDAD
+488 SKIFMSSEAENSDAI
-498 NEDAVKLADDLDGD
+498 KLAADLDGD

-520 VGDKTVSVDVY
+520 VGDKTLSVDAY
-531 NITHGLYRFID
+531 NITHDMYRFID

-574 VEPYGTDESYDILIS
+574 IEPYGTDESFDILIS
-589 GVNGSLTESISM
+589 GINGSLTESISM
-601 NEKYAE
+601 NENYAE
-607 SLGLTGSEA
+607 EIGLTGSEA
-616 YRINSV
+616 YKINSV

-628 DSIGTSSKITSV
+628 AQIDTGSNITSV

-647 DSFDSF
+647 DSFDAF
-653 MKIFYFFIIVLI
+653 MEIFYFFIIVLI

-709 SQNLWIAIA
+709 SQNLWIAVA

-731 NFLMD
+731 NYLMD

-744 ETMVGPVSVLSAT
+744 ETMVGPVSILAAT

-762 TAVIVGWMIARKN
+762 VAVIVGRMISRKN
-775 RRINM
+775 RKINM

>member
-1 MVMLRRKLWRTAKV
+1 MLRRKLWRTAKV

-42 TIGKDTETFF
+42 TIGKDTESFF
-52 RGCGFADY
+52 RDSGFADY
-60 RIIDEDGISAAD
+60 RIINEDGISTAD
-72 VDKIRDI
+72 VDKIRNLEGI
-79 DGVNGVSRFLSVNA
+79 GGIGRFLSVNA
-93 DVMNSG
+93 DVKGSD

-114 FVLMKGEKY
+114 FVLTEGEKY
-123 DRWDPEGL
+123 DRWDKDGF
-131 WLMDKYAE
+131 WLMDKYAG

-179 QMMPDFNTYGYVY
+179 QVMPDFNTYGYVY
-192 ATPAM
+192 ASPAM
-197 LRKVIEN
+197 LRKVIEQQ
-204 EIKEEETDIDDDI
+204 IRKEEPDIDEDI
-217 LSIAV
+217 MSVAV
-222 KEACDA
+222 KQACDETF
-228 ILCQVNVNSSMD
+228 CQVNVNSSMS
-240 KQEIQT
+240 KQEIQA
-246 AVDKALGRSM
+246 AVDKALGRSL
-256 LILTKDENVSYKES
+256 LILTKDENVSYAES

-315 ALGFRDKRIIRH
+315 ALGFRDRRIIRH
-327 YTSYAVVISV
+327 YTSYAVIISL
-337 TGSVFG
+337 TGSILG
-343 IVLGYVLCRMVMSQ
+343 MVLGYLLCKMVMSQ

-370 TIHLPL
+370 TVHIPL
-376 WIWAI
+376 WIWA
-381 VVAIVMLTIFIGYL
+381 VVLAIIMLTIFIGYL

-410 PYTPKHIHRML
+410 PYTPRHIHRL
-421 MEGTVLWR
+421 LLEGTALWR
-429 KMRFGTKW
+429 RMRFGTKW

-476 LDTFYDGTAVYS
+476 LDTFYDGTAVYA

-498 NEDAVKLADDLDGD
+498 NKDAVRFAGKLDGD

-542 EDSNIIPLPE
+542 KDSNIIELPE

-562 RDFDVKAGDTVT
+562 RDFDAKPGDTVT

-589 GVNGSLTESISM
+589 GINGSLTESISM
-601 NEKYAE
+601 TEEYAE
-607 SLGLTGSEA
+607 SLGLTDSEA

-622 YTMTDK
+622 YTMTGK
-628 DSIGTSSKITSV
+628 DRIAASSKITSV
-640 QSKQDII
+640 QSKQDIL

-653 MKIFYFFIIVLI
+653 MKIFYFFIIVLV

-709 SQNLWIAIA
+709 SQNLWIAAA
-718 GTLLGIPAGIWAL
+718 GTLLGIPSGIWAL
-731 NFLMD
+731 NYLMN

-744 ETMVGPVSVLSAT
+744 ETMVGPASVLSAT

-762 TAVIVGWMIARKN
+762 VAVIVGWMISRKN

>member
-1 MVMLRRKLWRTAKV
+1 
-15 YKVQF
+15 
-20 ISMILLIALGIG
+20 
-32 VFVGFNAEWV
+32 
-42 TIGKDTETFF
+42 
-52 RGCGFADY
+52 
-60 RIIDEDGISAAD
+60 
-72 VDKIRDI
+72 
-79 DGVNGVSRFLSVNA
+79 
-93 DVMNSG
+93 
-99 DQLALTVTESEHTSG
+99 
-114 FVLMKGEKY
+114 
-123 DRWDPEGL
+123 
-131 WLMDKYAE
+131 
-139 LNGIKPGDKLTV
+139 
-151 TFEDMEFTGTVRGL
+151 MEFTGTVRGL

-179 QMMPDFNTYGYVY
+179 QVMPDFDTYGYVY
-192 ATPAM
+192 ASPAM
-197 LRKVIEN
+197 LRKVIEKQ
-204 EIKEEETDIDDDI
+204 IREEEPDIDDDI
-217 LSIAV
+217 MSVAV
-222 KEACDA
+222 KQACDEVF
-228 ILCQVNVNSSMD
+228 CQVNVNSSMD

-246 AVDKALGRSM
+246 AVDEALGRSL
-256 LILTKDENVSYKES
+256 LILTKDENVSYSES

-327 YTSYAVVISV
+327 YTSYAVVISLA
-337 TGSVFG
+337 GSVLG
-343 IVLGYVLCRMVMSQ
+343 IVLGYLLCRMVMSQ

-370 TIHLPL
+370 TVHIPV
-376 WIWAI
+376 WIWA
-381 VVAIVMLTIFIGYL
+381 VVLAIVLLTILVGYL
-395 SVRDLLRGTAAETLR
+395 SVKDLLRGTAAETLR
-410 PYTPKHIHRML
+410 PYTPKHIHRL
-421 MEGTVLWR
+421 FLEGTALWR
-429 KMRFGTKW
+429 RMRFGTKW

-467 GMNQTMTNF
+467 GMNQTMDNF
-476 LDTFYDGTAVYS
+476 LDTFYDGTAAYAT
-488 SKVFMSSDAD
+488 KIFMSSDAD
-498 NEDAVKLADDLDGD
+498 NEDAVKLADELDGD

-531 NITHGLYRFID
+531 NITHDMYRFID
-542 EDSNIIPLPE
+542 KDSNIIPLPE

-562 RDFDVKAGDTVT
+562 RDFDAKPGDVVT
-574 VEPYGTDESYDILIS
+574 VEPYGTDESYEILIS
-589 GVNGSLTESISM
+589 GINGSLTESISM
-601 NEKYAE
+601 TEEYAE
-607 SLGLTGSEA
+607 AIGLTESEE

-622 YTMTDK
+622 YTMTAK
-628 DSIGTSSKITSV
+628 DQIAASGNITSI

-647 DSFDSF
+647 DSFDAF
-653 MKIFYFFIIVLI
+653 MEIFYFFIIVLI

-709 SQNLWIAIA
+709 SQNLWIAVA
-718 GTLLGIPAGIWAL
+718 GTLLGIPSGIWAL
-731 NFLMD
+731 NYLMNL
-736 MLAGEYEM
+736 LAGEYEM
-744 ETMVGPVSVLSAT
+744 ETMVGPVSIMLAT

-762 TAVIVGWMIARKN
+762 VALIVGWMISRKN

>member
-1 MVMLRRKLWRTAKV
+1 MLRRKLWRTAKV

-42 TIGKDTETFF
+42 TIGRDTETFF
-52 RGCGFADY
+52 NDCGFADY
-60 RIIDEDGISAAD
+60 RIIDEDGISSAD

-79 DGVNGVSRFLSVNA
+79 EGVSGVSRFLSVNA
-93 DVMNSG
+93 DVKDSG
-99 DQLALTVTESEHTSG
+99 NQLALTVRESEHTSG
-114 FVLMKGEKY
+114 FVLMEGEEY
-123 DRWDPEGL
+123 DRWDPEGF

-139 LNGIKPGDKLTV
+139 LNGIEPGDKLTV

-179 QMMPDFNTYGYVY
+179 QVMPDFNTYGYVY
-192 ATPAM
+192 ASPAM
-197 LRKVIEN
+197 LRKVIEK
-204 EIKEEETDIDDDI
+204 EIREEEPDIDDDVM
-217 LSIAV
+217 SMAV
-222 KEACDA
+222 KEVCDETF
-228 ILCQVNVNSSMD
+228 CQVNVNSSMD
-240 KQEIQT
+240 KQDIQA
-246 AVDKALGRSM
+246 AVDEALGRSLM
-256 LILTKDENVSYKES
+256 ILTKDENISYAES
-270 RGEMNEGKTMG
+270 RGEMNEGRTMG

-315 ALGFRDKRIIRH
+315 ALGFRDGRIIRH

-337 TGSVFG
+337 IGSALG
-343 IVLGYVLCRMVMSQ
+343 IVMGYLLCRMVMSQ

-370 TIHLPL
+370 TIHIPV

-381 VVAIVMLTIFIGYL
+381 VALIVALTIFIGYL

-410 PYTPKHIHRML
+410 PYTPRHIHRL
-421 MEGTVLWR
+421 LLEGTALWNR
-429 KMRFGTKW
+429 MNFGTKW

-467 GMNQTMTNF
+467 GMNQTMDNF
-476 LDTFYDGTAVYS
+476 LDTFYNGTAAYA
-488 SKVFMSSDAD
+488 SKIFMSSDAE
-498 NEDAVKLADDLDGD
+498 NSDAIKLAEDLDGD

-520 VGDKTVSVDVY
+520 VGDKTLSVDVY
-531 NITHGLYRFID
+531 NVAHELYRFID
-542 EDSNIIPLPE
+542 EDSAIIPLPD

-562 RDFDVKAGDTVT
+562 RDFGVKAGDTVT
-574 VEPYGTDESYDILIS
+574 IEPYGTDESYEILIS
-589 GVNGSLTESISM
+589 GINGSLTESISM
-601 NEKYAE
+601 NEDYAE
-607 SLGLTGSEA
+607 EIGLTGSEA
-616 YRINSV
+616 YKINSV

-628 DSIGTSSKITSV
+628 AQIGTGSNITSV

-647 DSFDSF
+647 DSFDAF
-653 MKIFYFFIIVLI
+653 MEIFYFFIIVLI

-709 SQNLWIAIA
+709 SQNLWIAVA

-731 NFLMD
+731 KYLMD
-736 MLAGEYEM
+736 MLAREYEM
-744 ETMVGPVSVLSAT
+744 EALVGPVSILLAT

-762 TAVIVGWMIARKN
+762 VAVIVGWMISRKN
-775 RRINM
+775 RKINM
-780 VEALKGTE
+780 VEALKGAE

>member
-1 MVMLRRKLWRTAKV
+1 
-15 YKVQF
+15 
-20 ISMILLIALGIG
+20 MILLIALGIG

-42 TIGKDTETFF
+42 TIGKDTNAFF
-52 RGCGFADY
+52 KDCGFADY
-60 RIIDEDGISAAD
+60 RIVDEDGISSAD

-79 DGVNGVSRFLSVNA
+79 EGVSGVSRFLSVNA
-93 DVMNSG
+93 DVKGSDN
-99 DQLALTVTESEHTSG
+99 QLALTITESEHTSG
-114 FVLMKGEKY
+114 FVLMEGEEY
-123 DRWDPEGL
+123 DRWDAEGF

-139 LNGIKPGDKLTV
+139 LNGLKPGDKLTV

-179 QMMPDFNTYGYVY
+179 QVMPDFNTYGYVY
-192 ATPAM
+192 ASPAM
-197 LRKVIEN
+197 LRKVIEQQVR
-204 EIKEEETDIDDDI
+204 EEEPDIDDDVM
-217 LSIAV
+217 SIAV
-222 KEACDA
+222 KEVCDETF
-228 ILCQVNVNSSMD
+228 CQVNVNSSMD
-240 KQEIQT
+240 KEEIQA
-246 AVDKALGRSM
+246 AVDKALGRTL
-256 LILTKDENVSYKES
+256 LILTKDENISYAES
-270 RGEMNEGKTMG
+270 RGEMNEGRTMG

-302 ITISE
+302 LTISE

-315 ALGFRDKRIIRH
+315 ALGFRDRRIVRH
-327 YTSYAVVISV
+327 YTSYAVIISLA
-337 TGSVFG
+337 GSVLG
-343 IVLGYVLCRMVMSQ
+343 MVLGYLLCRMVMSQ

-370 TIHLPL
+370 TVHIPL

-381 VVAIVMLTIFIGYL
+381 TLMIVLLTILIGYL
-395 SVRDLLRGTAAETLR
+395 SVKDLLRGTAAETLR
-410 PYTPKHIHRML
+410 PYTPRHIHRL
-421 MEGTVLWR
+421 LIEGTALWR
-429 KMRFGTKW
+429 RMRFGTKW

-467 GMNQTMTNF
+467 GMNQTMDNF
-476 LDTFYDGTAVYS
+476 LDTFYDGTAAYAT
-488 SKVFMSSDAD
+488 KIFMSSDAD
-498 NEDAVKLADDLDGD
+498 NEDAVKLADELDGD

-531 NITHGLYRFID
+531 NITHDMYRFID
-542 EDSNIIPLPE
+542 KDSKIIPLPE

-562 RDFDVKAGDTVT
+562 RDFDAKPGDVVT

-589 GVNGSLTESISM
+589 GINGSLTESISM
-601 NEKYAE
+601 TEEYAE
-607 SLGLTGSEA
+607 SIGLTDSEE

-622 YTMTDK
+622 YTMTAK
-628 DSIGTSSKITSV
+628 DQIAASGNITSI

-647 DSFDSF
+647 DSFDAF
-653 MKIFYFFIIVLI
+653 MEIFYFFIIVLI

-709 SQNLWIAIA
+709 SQNLWISVA

-731 NFLMD
+731 NYLMNL
-736 MLAGEYEM
+736 LAGEYEM
-744 ETMVGPVSVLSAT
+744 ETMVGPLSVLSAT

-762 TAVIVGWMIARKN
+762 VAVIVGWMISRKN
-775 RRINM
+775 RSINM
-780 VEALKGTE
+780 VEALKGTD

>member
-1 MVMLRRKLWRTAKV
+1 MLRRKLWRTAKV

-42 TIGKDTETFF
+42 TIGKDTGAFF
-52 RGCGFADY
+52 RDCGFADY
-60 RIIDEDGISAAD
+60 RIIDEDGISSAD
-72 VDKIRDI
+72 VDKIRNLKR
-79 DGVNGVSRFLSVNA
+79 VSGVSRFLSVNA
-93 DVMNSG
+93 DVSG
-99 DQLALTVTESEHTSG
+99 SDDQLALTVTESDHTSG
-114 FVLMKGEKY
+114 FVLMEGDEY
-123 DRWDPEGL
+123 DRWDPEGF

-139 LNGIKPGDKLTV
+139 MNGIRPGDQLTV

-179 QMMPDFNTYGYVY
+179 QVMPDFNTYGYVY
-192 ATPAM
+192 ASPAM
-197 LRKVIEN
+197 LRKVIED
-204 EIKEEETDIDDDI
+204 EIREEEPDLDEDIM
-217 LSIAV
+217 SIAV
-222 KEACDA
+222 KEACDEFF
-228 ILCQVNVNSSMD
+228 CQLNVNSSMD

-246 AVDKALGRSM
+246 AVDKALGRSL
-256 LILTKDENVSYKES
+256 LILTKDENISYSES

-315 ALGFRDKRIIRH
+315 ALGFRDKKIIRH
-327 YTSYAVVISV
+327 YTSYAVIISLA
-337 TGSVFG
+337 GSVLG
-343 IVLGYVLCRMVMSQ
+343 VALGYLLCRMVMSQ

-370 TIHLPL
+370 TIHIPL

-381 VVAIVMLTIFIGYL
+381 VLMIVALTIFIGYL
-395 SVRDLLRGTAAETLR
+395 SVRELLRGTAAETLR
-410 PYTPKHIHRML
+410 PYTPRHIHRL
-421 MEGTVLWR
+421 LIEGTAIWR
-429 KMRFGTKW
+429 RMRFGTKW

-461 MLVASF
+461 MLIASF
-467 GMNQTMTNF
+467 GMNQTMDTF

-488 SKVFMSSDAD
+488 SKVFLSSDAD
-498 NEDAVKLADDLDGD
+498 NDDAVSLAEELDGD

-520 VGDKTVSVDVY
+520 VGDKTVSADVY
-531 NITHGLYRFID
+531 NISHGMYRFID

-562 RDFDVKAGDTVT
+562 RDFDVKAGDTIT
-574 VEPYGTDESYDILIS
+574 IEPYGTDESYDILIS
-589 GVNGSLTESISM
+589 GINGSLTESISM
-601 NEKYAE
+601 TEQYAE
-607 SLGLTGSEA
+607 SIGLTDSEE
-616 YRINSV
+616 YRISSV
-622 YTMTDK
+622 YTMTAK
-628 DSIGTSSKITSV
+628 DQIGTDSTITSV

-665 VASVLLCLIVL
+665 AASVLLCLIVL

-709 SQNLWIAIA
+709 SQNLWIAVT

-731 NFLMD
+731 NYLMD
-736 MLAGEYEM
+736 LLAGEYEM
-744 ETMVGPVSVLSAT
+744 ETVIGAVSILPAA

-762 TAVIVGWMIARKN
+762 TAMIVGWLISRRN
-775 RRINM
+775 RRIDM

>member
-1 MVMLRRKLWRTAKV
+1 MLRRKLWRTAKV

-42 TIGKDTETFF
+42 TIGKDTDAFF
-52 RGCGFADY
+52 KDCGFADY
-60 RIIDEDGISAAD
+60 RIVDEDGISSAD

-79 DGVNGVSRFLSVNA
+79 EGVSGVSRFLSVNA
-93 DVMNSG
+93 DVKGSDN
-99 DQLALTVTESEHTSG
+99 QLALTITESEHTSG
-114 FVLMKGEKY
+114 FVLMEGEEY
-123 DRWDPEGL
+123 DRWDAEGF

-139 LNGIKPGDKLTV
+139 LNGLKPGDKLTV

-179 QMMPDFNTYGYVY
+179 QVMPDFNTYGYVY
-192 ATPAM
+192 ASPAM
-197 LRKVIEN
+197 LRKVIEQQVR
-204 EIKEEETDIDDDI
+204 EEEPDIDDDVM
-217 LSIAV
+217 SIAV
-222 KEACDA
+222 KEVCDETF
-228 ILCQVNVNSSMD
+228 CQVNVNSSMD
-240 KQEIQT
+240 KEEIQA
-246 AVDKALGRSM
+246 AVDKALGRTL
-256 LILTKDENVSYKES
+256 LILTKDENISYAES
-270 RGEMNEGKTMG
+270 RGEMNEGRTMG

-315 ALGFRDKRIIRH
+315 ALGFRDRRIVRH
-327 YTSYAVVISV
+327 YTSYAVIISLA
-337 TGSVFG
+337 GSVLG
-343 IVLGYVLCRMVMSQ
+343 MVLGYLLCRMVMSQ

-370 TIHLPL
+370 TVHIPL

-381 VVAIVMLTIFIGYL
+381 TLMIVLLTILIGYL
-395 SVRDLLRGTAAETLR
+395 SVKDLLRGTAAETLR
-410 PYTPKHIHRML
+410 PYTPRHIHRL
-421 MEGTVLWR
+421 LIEGTALWR
-429 KMRFGTKW
+429 RMRFGTKW

-467 GMNQTMTNF
+467 GMNQTMDNF
-476 LDTFYDGTAVYS
+476 LDTFYDGTAAYAT
-488 SKVFMSSDAD
+488 KIFMSSDAD
-498 NEDAVKLADDLDGD
+498 NEDAVKLADELDGD

-531 NITHGLYRFID
+531 NITHDMYRFID
-542 EDSNIIPLPE
+542 KDSKIIPLPE

-562 RDFDVKAGDTVT
+562 KDFDAKPGDVVT

-589 GVNGSLTESISM
+589 GINGSLTESISM
-601 NEKYAE
+601 TEEYAE
-607 SLGLTGSEA
+607 SIGLTDSEE

-622 YTMTDK
+622 YTMTAK
-628 DSIGTSSKITSV
+628 DQIAASGNITSI

-647 DSFDSF
+647 DSFDAF
-653 MKIFYFFIIVLI
+653 MEIFYFFIIVLI

-709 SQNLWIAIA
+709 SQNLWISVA

-731 NFLMD
+731 NYLMNL
-736 MLAGEYEM
+736 LAGEYEM
-744 ETMVGPVSVLSAT
+744 ETMVGPLSVLSAT

-762 TAVIVGWMIARKN
+762 VAVIVGWKISRKN
-775 RRINM
+775 RSINM
-780 VEALKGTE
+780 VEALKGTD

>member
-1 MVMLRRKLWRTAKV
+1 
-15 YKVQF
+15 
-20 ISMILLIALGIG
+20 MILLIALGIS

-42 TIGKDTETFF
+42 TIGEDTASFF
-52 RGCGFADY
+52 RECGFADY
-60 RIIDEDGISAAD
+60 RIIDEDGISSAD
-72 VDKIRDI
+72 VDKVRDI
-79 DGVNGVSRFLSVNA
+79 EGVTGVSRFLSVNA
-93 DVMNSG
+93 DVQDTD
-99 DQLALTVTESEHTSG
+99 DQLALTVTESAHTSG
-114 FVLMKGEKY
+114 FVLTEGEEY
-123 DRWDPEGL
+123 DRWDPEGF

-179 QMMPDFNTYGYVY
+179 QVMPDFNTYGYVY
-192 ATPAM
+192 ASPTM
-197 LRKVIEN
+197 LRKVIEQQ
-204 EIKEEETDIDDDI
+204 IREEEPDIDDDVM
-217 LSIAV
+217 SIAV
-222 KEACDA
+222 KEACDEVF
-228 ILCQVNVNSSMD
+228 CQLNVNSSMD
-240 KQEIQT
+240 KQEIQK
-246 AVDKALGRSM
+246 AVDDALGRSLM
-256 LILTKDENVSYKES
+256 ILTKDENVSYAES

-315 ALGFRDKRIIRH
+315 ALGFRDRKIIRH
-327 YTSYAVVISV
+327 YTSYAVIISV
-337 TGSVFG
+337 IGSVLG

-370 TIHLPL
+370 TIHIPL

-381 VVAIVMLTIFIGYL
+381 VLVIIALTIFIGYL

-410 PYTPKHIHRML
+410 PYTPRHIHRL
-421 MEGTVLWR
+421 LLEGTALWNR
-429 KMRFGTKW
+429 MRFGTKW

-467 GMNQTMTNF
+467 GMNQTMDNF
-476 LDTFYDGTAVYS
+476 LDTFYDGTAVYA
-488 SKVFMSSDAD
+488 SKVFMSSDAE
-498 NEDAVKLADDLDGD
+498 NSDAIKLAEDLDGD

-520 VGDKTVSVDVY
+520 VGDKTLSVDVY
-531 NITHGLYRFID
+531 NITHGMYRFID

-574 VEPYGTDESYDILIS
+574 IEPYGTDESYDILVRGI
-589 GVNGSLTESISM
+589 NGSLTESISM
-601 NEKYAE
+601 NENYAE
-607 SLGLTGSEA
+607 KIGLTGSEA
-616 YRINSV
+616 YKINSV
-622 YTMTDK
+622 YTMTEK
-628 DSIGTSSKITSV
+628 AQIGTGSNITSV

-647 DSFDSF
+647 DSFDAF
-653 MKIFYFFIIVLI
+653 MEIFYFFIIVLI

-709 SQNLWIAIA
+709 SQNLWIAVA

-731 NFLMD
+731 NYLMN

-744 ETMVGPVSVLSAT
+744 ETMVGPVSILPAT

-762 TAVIVGWMIARKN
+762 VAMIVGWMISRKN
-775 RRINM
+775 RKINM

>member
-1 MVMLRRKLWRTAKV
+1 MLRRKLWRTAKV

-20 ISMILLIALGIG
+20 VSMILLIALGVG

-42 TIGKDTETFF
+42 TIGEDTGAFF
-52 RGCGFADY
+52 RDCGFADY
-60 RIIDEDGISAAD
+60 RIIDEDGISSAD
-72 VDKIRDI
+72 VDKIRDLE
-79 DGVNGVSRFLSVNA
+79 GVAGVSRFLSVNA
-93 DVMNSG
+93 DVMDSD

-114 FVLMKGEKY
+114 FVLMEGGEY
-123 DRWDPEGL
+123 DRWDADGF
-131 WLMDKYAE
+131 WLMDKYAHQ
-139 LNGIKPGDKLTV
+139 NGIKPGDKLTV

-179 QMMPDFNTYGYVY
+179 QVMPDFDTYGYVY
-192 ATPAM
+192 ASPAM
-197 LRKVIEN
+197 LRKVIEKQ
-204 EIKEEETDIDDDI
+204 IREEEPDIDDDI
-217 LSIAV
+217 MSVAV
-222 KEACDA
+222 KQACDEVF
-228 ILCQVNVNSSMD
+228 CQVNVNSSMD

-246 AVDKALGRSM
+246 AVDEALGRSL
-256 LILTKDENVSYKES
+256 LILTKDENVSYAES

-327 YTSYAVVISV
+327 YTSYAVVISL
-337 TGSVFG
+337 TGSVLG
-343 IVLGYVLCRMVMSQ
+343 IVLGYLLCRMVMSQ

-370 TIHLPL
+370 TVHIPV
-376 WIWAI
+376 WIWA
-381 VVAIVMLTIFIGYL
+381 VVLAIVLLTILVGYL
-395 SVRDLLRGTAAETLR
+395 SVKDLLRGTAAETLR
-410 PYTPKHIHRML
+410 PYTPKHIHRL
-421 MEGTVLWR
+421 FLEGTALWR
-429 KMRFGTKW
+429 RMRFGTKW

-467 GMNQTMTNF
+467 GMNQTMDNF
-476 LDTFYDGTAVYS
+476 LDTFYDGTAAYAT
-488 SKVFMSSDAD
+488 KIFMSSDAD
-498 NEDAVKLADDLDGD
+498 NEDAVKLADELDGD
-512 YSASVSAK
+512 YSASVSSK

-531 NITHGLYRFID
+531 NITHDMYRFID
-542 EDSNIIPLPE
+542 KDSNIIPLPE

-562 RDFDVKAGDTVT
+562 RDFDAKPGDVVT
-574 VEPYGTDESYDILIS
+574 VEPYGTDESYEILIS
-589 GVNGSLTESISM
+589 GINGSLTESISM
-601 NEKYAE
+601 TEEYAE
-607 SLGLTGSEA
+607 SIGLTDSEE

-622 YTMTDK
+622 YTMTAK
-628 DSIGTSSKITSV
+628 DQIAASGNITSI

-647 DSFDSF
+647 DSFDAF
-653 MKIFYFFIIVLI
+653 MEIFYFFIIVLI

-709 SQNLWIAIA
+709 SQNLWIAVA
-718 GTLLGIPAGIWAL
+718 GTLLGIPSGILAL
-731 NFLMD
+731 NYLMNL
-736 MLAGEYEM
+736 LAGEYEM
-744 ETMVGPVSVLSAT
+744 ETMVGPVSIMLAT

-762 TAVIVGWMIARKN
+762 VALIVGWMISRKN